1 MYGIDIYASTSYA
14 DGKKKRILSITIKN
28 PKIKI
33 NKNLTTTKPKN
44 QNKRRIFNFF
54 LKKSS
59 PN

>member
-54 LKKSS
+54 F
-59 PN
+59 